1 MEFKAKIYLRLI
13 GIILLIIP
21 IFDLTIN
28 GHFSDFIKGFEDGYQ
43 NNYKNY
49 NYLDIVPINDYNLS
63 KEFPK
68 IEGKVIADKIEL
80 AIYSKNSL
88 NIIPFYNW
96 ALYTILVLAV
106 IIFLLSIIRLIKRFI
121 KGQLFE
127 INTYNTLLYFGF
139 SLLAI
144 TLLDFILEVI
154 KRQNLLKYIDTSL
167 YTISNDNLLDIS
179 SLFISLFVL
188 AFAIALKQSINI
200 KEEND
205 LTV

>member
-68 IEGKVIADKIEL
+68 IGGKVIADKIEL

-127 INTYNTLLYFGF
+127 ISTYNTLLYFGF

>member
-106 IIFLLSIIRLIKRFI
+106 IIFLFSIIRLIKRFI

-127 INTYNTLLYFGF
+127 ISTYNTLLYFGF

>member
-49 NYLDIVPINDYNLS
+49 NYLDIVPIYDYNLS

-68 IEGKVIADKIEL
+68 IEGKVIAEKIEL

-127 INTYNTLLYFGF
+127 ISTYNTLLYFGF
-139 SLLAI
+139 SLLII

-154 KRQNLLKYIDTSL
+154 KRQNLLKYIDTSI

>member
-49 NYLDIVPINDYNLS
+49 SYLDIVPIYDYNLS

-68 IEGKVIADKIEL
+68 IEGKVIAEKIEL

-96 ALYTILVLAV
+96 VLYTILVLAV

-127 INTYNTLLYFGF
+127 TSTYNTLLYFGF
-139 SLLAI
+139 SLLTI

-154 KRQNLLKYIDTSL
+154 KRQNLLKYIDTSI